1 MANADTQDTSSR
13 PLGTNATLQTASL
26 VQDTSAVLTPPE
38 KDEKAGKTASFRG
51 PLRYETETSSLL
63 VEAGRT
69 FFIYLRITN
78 PYEVPV
84 QITEAS
90 FRLPVEFQDEPLRE
104 PGSRRRGSGEDHK
117 PIARDGA
124 TANPFLIG
132 EEL

>member
-1 MANADTQDTSSR
+1 
-13 PLGTNATLQTASL
+13 
-26 VQDTSAVLTPPE
+26 
-38 KDEKAGKTASFRG
+38 
-51 PLRYETETSSLL
+51 LL

-90 FRLPVEFQDEPLRE
+90 FRLPVEFRTNPSGNPAYR
-104 PGSRRRGSGEDHK
+104 GGSGEDHK

-124 TANPFLIG
+124 AANPFLIG